1 MFVRYSPCSGQAGG
15 YGGALGSA
23 LDAVRVRRRRIAAS
37 GSESLSRPFP
47 TTCHIFPCQV
57 GDGGALGAALE
68 HCMYAGGA
76 LGRVGLDFRAALPP
90 LFESRILALF
100 TQVWCSGVCEVGFVR
115 ERSLPSLV
123 LGSST
128 AAAVRGAHLGA
139 VCQGESTV
147 HL

>member
-1 MFVRYSPCSGQAGG
+1 VCLSIFPLFWSGGG
-15 YGGALGSA
+15 
-23 LDAVRVRRRRIAAS
+23 RRRRAGLGAGAVHVRQRCIAAS
-37 GSESLSRPFP
+37 GSEIISQSFP
-47 TTCHIFPCQV
+47 TTCHISPCQV

-100 TQVWCSGVCEVGFVR
+100 TQVWCSGVL
-115 ERSLPSLV
+115 RSASCGKVHCQVLV

-128 AAAVRGAHLGA
+128 AAAVCGPHLGA
-139 VCQGESTV
+139 VC
-147 HL
+147 